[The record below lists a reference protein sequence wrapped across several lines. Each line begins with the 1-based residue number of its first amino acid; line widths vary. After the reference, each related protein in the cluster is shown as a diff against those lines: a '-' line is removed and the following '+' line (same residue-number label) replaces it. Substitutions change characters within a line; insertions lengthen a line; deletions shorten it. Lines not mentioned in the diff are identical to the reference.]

1 MDECQPLAL
10 GNVEAREIGPRSRV
24 WSEPEMVQAGAFEF
38 SETEDFLAAAEVRR
52 CRLTL

>member
-1 MDECQPLAL
+1 L